1 MSTILNL
8 DAWFRNACFT
18 NRVKHARAAES
29 RACGLFPGRLRRG
42 CRIFCGDQERYM
54 NEQPVVGKHAVEPL
68 GTRIRFLSVSR
79 CLFFLAAFSLL
90 FSPPVQADSNYYR
103 HSFFDNSLTS
113 GNYFYSQ
120 GHVSPPSKLA
130 LENGMLPVET
140 AIFFTPPNA
149 LRFEWLSNPNGGWEA
164 TIRIVDFRNRHP
176 AFLGD
181 TLFFWLYSP
190 QPISVADLPL

>member
-18 NRVKHARAAES
+18 NRLKPASVAES
-29 RACGLFPGRLRRG
+29 RACDLFPGRLCRG

-54 NEQPVVGKHAVEPL
+54 NEQPVVRKKSAGARRTPFKLLIAFRGLLV
-68 GTRIRFLSVSR
+68 LS
-79 CLFFLAAFSLL
+79 AASILC
-90 FSPPVQADSNYYR
+90 SPPVQADSNYYR
-103 HSFFDNSLTS
+103 HIFFDNSLTS

-149 LRFEWLSNPNGGWEA
+149 LRFEWLANPNGGWEA

-176 AFLGD
+176 AFLR
-181 TLFFWLYSP
+181 
-190 QPISVADLPL
+190 